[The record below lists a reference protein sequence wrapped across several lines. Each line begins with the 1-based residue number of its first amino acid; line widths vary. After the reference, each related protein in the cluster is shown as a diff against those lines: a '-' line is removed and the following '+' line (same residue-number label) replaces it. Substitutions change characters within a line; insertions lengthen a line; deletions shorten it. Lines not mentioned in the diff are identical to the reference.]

1 MMAHWRMDEHFQ
13 NFKKC
18 LMAEFLKAEIARE
31 ADRTKKLGQL
41 KSRYEA
47 LIDGL
52 RLEMGKMAMENDELR
67 KVAAF
72 CLVVVVL
79 EK

>member
-1 MMAHWRMDEHFQ
+1 MDEHFQ

-18 LMAEFLKAEIARE
+18 LVGEFLKAEIARE
-31 ADRTKKLGQL
+31 AGRTKKLGQL

-52 RLEMGKMAMENDELR
+52 RLEIGKVTMENAELR
-67 KVAAF
+67 KVALDCVF
-72 CLVVVVL
+72 LVVVV
-79 EK
+79 